1 MECYEAEVCDLEARC
16 LLKPPTPGGVVFYG
30 SSSIRLWA
38 GLAKDF
44 PGVPL
49 VNLGF
54 GGSTLAACSWF
65 FWRLVQPL
73 QPAALVLYAG
83 DNDLGDGATPEQ
95 VLEQYQHLER
105 QLEMARPGTPLAFIS
120 IKPSPARWAIRERIE
135 TANTLLREAVEERS
149 AGVWVDV
156 HSAMLDPGGQPRMNL
171 FLEDGL
177 HLSEA
182 GYRVWRECLRA
193 QVPFLRPQE
202 PPPPPA

>member
-1 MECYEAEVCDLEARC
+1 
-16 LLKPPTPGGVVFYG
+16 VFYG